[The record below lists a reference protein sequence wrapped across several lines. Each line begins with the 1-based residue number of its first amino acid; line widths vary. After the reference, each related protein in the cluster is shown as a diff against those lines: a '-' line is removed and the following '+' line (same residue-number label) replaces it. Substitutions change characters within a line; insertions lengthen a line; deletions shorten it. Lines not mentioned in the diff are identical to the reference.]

1 MFPLPR
7 CSRAWRVGVL
17 LLAAPLTLALL
28 AGCGAKIRE
37 LETQVQMRDARILQL
52 RQDMAAVRE
61 RAETAENELQRTRTR
76 MAALEAE
83 VEDTGEKL
91 SAARLALHTSRNST
105 AAEMNGI
112 MQASLH
118 QEQQLKEEV
127 ERLATRLQTL
137 EVELLHEEERR
148 EALEGELA
156 AAKEELES
164 SRERADSLLSTTRE
178 QEQTIRSERERRER
192 LAGQLDEADESL
204 KAARSELR
212 QARDE
217 IADLESQR
225 SAAREAAEE
234 LRESLAAKQSEIA
247 ELEAI
252 QKDSPAGDPEAAEA
266 AEAAFREGLAGRI
279 SSRAVSVEREDAQV
293 RVRLYSDDLFQT
305 ATTLL
310 SDAGLRS
317 LQTLDDALGEHL
329 PRSITVEGHTDNV
342 PVRNMPYPDN
352 WELGA
357 ARASEVVRWLA
368 GQPGRDASLFATTS
382 HSFHRPLGDN
392 REASGRRLNRRVE
405 IVLDY

>member
-7 CSRAWRVGVL
+7 CSRAWRWGVF

-52 RQDMAAVRE
+52 RQDMGALRE
-61 RAETAENELQRTRTR
+61 RAETAERDLDRARARITT
-76 MAALEAE
+76 MEAE
-83 VEDTGEKL
+83 VQDTGERL
-91 SAARLALHTSRNST
+91 SAARLALHTSRAT
-105 AAEMNGI
+105 TTEEMNGI
-112 MQASLH
+112 AQASLER
-118 QEQQLKEEV
+118 EQRLKEQV
-127 ERLATRLQTL
+127 EELSTRLQSL
-137 EVELLHEEERR
+137 EVELLHEEEQRKL
-148 EALEGELA
+148 LEEDLA
-156 AAKEELES
+156 ATETDLQDARHRIETLTG
-164 SRERADSLLSTTRE
+164 TTRE
-178 QEQTIRSERERRER
+178 QERQLRNEQERREQ
-192 LAGQLDEADESL
+192 LAAEMGEIEESL
-204 KAARSELR
+204 RSTRSELR

-217 IADLESQR
+217 AAELETKR
-225 SAAREAAEE
+225 SEAEKAAEE
-234 LRESLAAKQSEIA
+234 LQQSLEAKDA
-247 ELEAI
+247 ELAEIKAL
-252 QKDSPAGDPEAAEA
+252 QKEVSPADPEAAEA
-266 AEAAFREGLAGRI
+266 AEAAFSEALSGRI
-279 SSRAVSVEREDAQV
+279 TSRAVSLERDEAQV
-293 RVRLYSDDLFQT
+293 RIRLYSDDLFQT

-317 LQTLDDALGEHL
+317 LQTVDEVLAEHL

-368 GQPGRDASLFATTS
+368 GQPRRDASLFAATS
-382 HSFHRPLGDN
+382 HAYHRPVGDN

>member
-7 CSRAWRVGVL
+7 CSRAWRWGVF

-52 RQDMAAVRE
+52 RQDMGALRE
-61 RAETAENELQRTRTR
+61 RAETAERDLDRARARITT
-76 MAALEAE
+76 MEAE
-83 VEDTGEKL
+83 VQDTGERL
-91 SAARLALHTSRNST
+91 SAARLALHTSRAT
-105 AAEMNGI
+105 TTEEMNGI
-112 MQASLH
+112 AQASLER
-118 QEQQLKEEV
+118 EQRLKEQV
-127 ERLATRLQTL
+127 EELSTRLQSL
-137 EVELLHEEERR
+137 EVELLHEEEQRKL
-148 EALEGELA
+148 LEEDLA
-156 AAKEELES
+156 ATETDLQDARHRIETLTG
-164 SRERADSLLSTTRE
+164 TTRE
-178 QEQTIRSERERRER
+178 QERQLRNEQERREQ
-192 LAGQLDEADESL
+192 LAAEMGEIEESL
-204 KAARSELR
+204 RSTRSELR

-217 IADLESQR
+217 AAELETKR
-225 SAAREAAEE
+225 SEAEKAAEE
-234 LRESLAAKQSEIA
+234 LQQSLEAKDA
-247 ELEAI
+247 ELAEIKALQKEA
-252 QKDSPAGDPEAAEA
+252 SPADPEAAEA
-266 AEAAFREGLAGRI
+266 AEAAFSDALSGRI
-279 SSRAVSVEREDAQV
+279 TSRAVSVERDEAQV
-293 RVRLYSDDLFQT
+293 RIRLYSDDLFQT

-317 LQTLDDALGEHL
+317 LQTVDEVLAEHL

-368 GQPGRDASLFATTS
+368 GQPRRDASLFAATS
-382 HSFHRPLGDN
+382 HAYHRPVGDN

>member
-7 CSRAWRVGVL
+7 CSRAWRWGVF

-52 RQDMAAVRE
+52 RQDMGALRE
-61 RAETAENELQRTRTR
+61 RAETAERDLDRARARITT
-76 MAALEAE
+76 MEAE
-83 VEDTGEKL
+83 VQDTGERL
-91 SAARLALHTSRNST
+91 SAARLALHTSRAT
-105 AAEMNGI
+105 TTEEMNGI
-112 MQASLH
+112 AQASLER
-118 QEQQLKEEV
+118 EQRLKEQV
-127 ERLATRLQTL
+127 EELSTRLQSL
-137 EVELLHEEERR
+137 EVELLHEEEQRKL
-148 EALEGELA
+148 LEEDLA
-156 AAKEELES
+156 ATETDLQDARHRIETLTG
-164 SRERADSLLSTTRE
+164 TTRE
-178 QEQTIRSERERRER
+178 QERQLRNERERREQ
-192 LAGQLDEADESL
+192 LAAEMGEIEESL
-204 KAARSELR
+204 RATRSELR

-217 IADLESQR
+217 AAELETKR
-225 SAAREAAEE
+225 SEAEKAAEE
-234 LRESLAAKQSEIA
+234 LQQSLEAKDA
-247 ELEAI
+247 ELAEIKAL
-252 QKDSPAGDPEAAEA
+252 QKEVSPADPEAAEA
-266 AEAAFREGLAGRI
+266 AEAAFSDALSGRI
-279 SSRAVSVEREDAQV
+279 TSRAVSVERDEAQV
-293 RVRLYSDDLFQT
+293 RIRLYSDDLFQT

-317 LQTLDDALGEHL
+317 LQTVDEVLAEHL

-368 GQPGRDASLFATTS
+368 GQPRRDASLFAATS
-382 HSFHRPLGDN
+382 HAYHRPVGDN